1 MLSKHESLFSKY
13 LESLFQHNVFKCQPV
28 FQLEGIGDGITAG
41 GGGAQLKPDYL
52 YPDGF
57 IYKNAPFILKLE
69 VTV

>member
-41 GGGAQLKPDYL
+41 GGGTINTSIFVPRW
-52 YPDGF
+52 
-57 IYKNAPFILKLE
+57 I
-69 VTV
+69 